1 MRLPLL
7 AAVAALLMGCS
18 RDAREVAPPSGL
30 TALRASASPAELPP
44 IVGSWRGTEK
54 AADQF
59 GEYRVEAVF
68 EFRSD
73 GSLSADMDFPEPILK
88 QHYSGEY
95 KFLAEDRIEITLD
108 RWGKTARKFVVVF
121 GEGQMTLTDEK
132 GEDVTFTRVK

>member
-1 MRLPLL
+1 MRIPFL
-7 AAVAALLMGCS
+7 AVVAALLMGCS
-18 RDAREVAPPSGL
+18 RDAGEVAPPSGL
-30 TALRASASPAELPP
+30 PTQLAPAPPAESHAV
-44 IVGSWRGTEK
+44 VGTWRGTEK
-54 AADQF
+54 AADEF
-59 GEYRVEAVF
+59 GEYRVQAVF

-95 KFLAEDRIEITLD
+95 KFLAKDRIEITLN
-108 RWGKTARKFVVVF
+108 RWGKAARMFVVAF